1 MWAVRIVAWA
11 GWRPFSSAQAGGHA
25 AVKMTH
31 LQQMLKVK
39 MMRSGLGETEESEDA
54 SGVSSPITGKMRCL
68 KEKRQVRIGQVG
80 DYSV

>member
-1 MWAVRIVAWA
+1 
-11 GWRPFSSAQAGGHA
+11 
-25 AVKMTH
+25 MTH

-68 KEKRQVRIGQVG
+68 KEKRQVRIGRVG